1 MRPSSSINQ
10 YPNIGFKVD
19 DDPPK
24 LDQFEAVDA
33 VAVAVAWGVN
43 VIAFGPAHFEG
54 ATQFWYC
61 DSYTIW

>member
-33 VAVAVAWGVN
+33 VAVAVA
-43 VIAFGPAHFEG
+43 
-54 ATQFWYC
+54 
-61 DSYTIW
+61 